1 MRFLGNGSWPSAVY
15 ALWDSTFAVGLS
27 LAAVTFFRRYFNK
40 QSKLGS
46 FLAQQSYAVYVIH
59 SPIIVFLAYALYLL
73 LAPRGIDLG
82 PLLKFGIAAIIIVPI
97 CFAVAYIIRKIPGV
111 SRIL

>member
-1 MRFLGNGSWPSAVY
+1 MKDHVLI
-15 ALWDSTFAVGLS
+15 
-27 LAAVTFFRRYFNK
+27 TFFRPFFNGE
-40 QSKLGS
+40 SKLGS

-59 SPIIVFLAYALYLL
+59 SPIIAFLAYALFLL

-82 PLLKFGIAAIIIVPI
+82 PLLKFGLAVVIMVPI
-97 CFAVAYIIRKIPGV
+97 CYAVAYIIRKIPGV